1 MSGVE
6 RSEGKVVGEV
16 NGARVCG
23 ALPPIV
29 RTLALTISVTA
40 AIGVGRVACSN
51 LCLKSPVLLGDV
63 IVRRARVEQT
73 DQFGGTK
80 SR

>member
-51 LCLKSPVLLGDV
+51 LC
-63 IVRRARVEQT
+63 
-73 DQFGGTK
+73 
-80 SR
+80 